1 MRALLDTN
9 ILIDHLRGIAAAR
22 DEIARHEAPAISVV
36 TWIEVMVGAAPPVE
50 TATRR
55 FLAGFTLVPIDAAV
69 AERAAAIRR
78 ATRLRLPDAI
88 IRASADAHDML
99 LVTRNTRD
107 FSADDPGVRIPYA
120 L

>member
-9 ILIDHLRGIAAAR
+9 ILIDHLGGIEAAR
-22 DEIARHEAPAISVV
+22 AEIARYDSPAISVI
-36 TWIEVMVGAAPPVE
+36 TWMEVMGGAPPNVE
-50 TATRR
+50 DATRR
-55 FLAGFTLVPIDAAV
+55 FLDRFALVSLDGPV

-78 ATRLRLPDAI
+78 ATRIRWPDAI
-88 IRASADAHDML
+88 IWASAAVHDML

-107 FSADDPGVRIPYA
+107 FPADDPGVRIPYA